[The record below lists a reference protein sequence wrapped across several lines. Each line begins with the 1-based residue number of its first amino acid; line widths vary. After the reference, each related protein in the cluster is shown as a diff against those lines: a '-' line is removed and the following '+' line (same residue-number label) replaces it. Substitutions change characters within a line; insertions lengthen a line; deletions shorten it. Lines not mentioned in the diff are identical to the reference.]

1 MKIHAYIFIAYWEK
15 KINVDMGEDSQL
27 LDFFRLFISDEFIDD
42 VLVWEANKYAADFFN
57 FPQGHF

>member
-1 MKIHAYIFIAYWEK
+1 
-15 KINVDMGEDSQL
+15 MGEDSQL